1 MSISHAEAWA
11 RRIAVRH
18 REPGHLR
25 FQLPAELCVGP
36 RADALE
42 AGLVGSA
49 GIYRATLY
57 RAARKLSLRYD
68 PHQANERDVV
78 LALRA
83 QLDRLPGPL
92 AQALQPAGEQI
103 GQTLRETG
111 RKIEHGARRKLAQL
125 RLTLMKLRHG
135 QPQAGTLQARLQPI
149 IANALTE
156 KAVINFLNDLLAF
169 YLIKVHWE
177 LITKRWMRNPVA
189 HADAWLAIFYL
200 IYLLVRY
207 RKLNK

>member
-1 MSISHAEAWA
+1 MSHAEEWA
-11 RRIAVRH
+11 RRIVVRH

-25 FQLPAELCVGP
+25 FELPAELCAGA
-36 RADALE
+36 RAEALE
-42 AGLVGSA
+42 AGLPGRA
-49 GIYRATLY
+49 GIYRVTLY

-68 PHQANERDVV
+68 PHQANEREVV

-92 AQALQPAGEQI
+92 AQALRPAGEEL
-103 GQTLRETG
+103 GQAL
-111 RKIEHGARRKLAQL
+111 HGARLKIEDGVRRSLAWFRLALMQL
-125 RLTLMKLRHG
+125 R
-135 QPQAGTLQARLQPI
+135 QAEPKQGTLAARLQPVL
-149 IANALTE
+149 AGALTE
-156 KAVINFLNDLLAF
+156 RAIVNFLNDLLAF

-200 IYLLVRY
+200 MYLLVRY
-207 RKLNK
+207 RKTNK

>member
-1 MSISHAEAWA
+1 MSHPEEWA
-11 RRIAVRH
+11 RQIVVRH

-25 FQLPAELCVGP
+25 LQLPAELSTGP
-36 RADALE
+36 RADAIE
-42 AGLVGSA
+42 SGLRGVA

-57 RAARKLSLRYD
+57 RDARKLSLRYD
-68 PHQANERDVV
+68 PHQAGERDVV

-83 QLDRLPGPL
+83 QLEHLPG
-92 AQALQPAGEQI
+92 AITQALQPAGEQI
-103 GQTLRETG
+103 GHTLVEAKE
-111 RKIEHGARRKLAQL
+111 KIERGARRQLAQL
-125 RLTLMKLRHG
+125 RLYIARLR
-135 QPQAGTLQARLQPI
+135 QAPPQAGSLQARLQPLV
-149 IANALTE
+149 ANALTE
-156 KAVINFLNDLLAF
+156 KAVINFLNDLIAF

-207 RKLNK
+207 RKTNK

>member
-1 MSISHAEAWA
+1 MSHAEAWA
-11 RRIAVRH
+11 RSIVVRH

-25 FQLPAELCVGP
+25 FQLPAELCIGV
-36 RADALE
+36 RAAALE
-42 AGLVGSA
+42 AGLQGKA
-49 GIYRATLY
+49 GIYRVTLY
-57 RAARKLSLRYD
+57 RDINKLSVRYD
-68 PHQANERDVV
+68 PHQSSEREVV

-103 GQTLRETG
+103 GHTLIEAKEKIG
-111 RKIEHGARRKLAQL
+111 RGARRQFAQL
-125 RLTLMKLRHG
+125 RLYLMKLRQG
-135 QPQAGTLQARLQPI
+135 QPKEGTLQARLQPI

-156 KAVINFLNDLLAF
+156 KAVINFLNDLIAF

-177 LITKRWMRNPVA
+177 LISKRWMRNPVA

-200 IYLLVRY
+200 TYLLVRY

>member
-1 MSISHAEAWA
+1 MSHAEEWA
-11 RRIAVRH
+11 RSIVVRH

-25 FQLPAELCVGP
+25 LQLPTGLCEGP

-42 AGLVGSA
+42 AGLVGTA

-57 RAARKLSLRYD
+57 RAVRKFSLRYD
-68 PHQANERDVV
+68 PHQVNERDVV

-92 AQALQPAGEQI
+92 VQALKPAGEQLGQSLHAAKDRI
-103 GQTLRETG
+103 GES
-111 RKIEHGARRKLAQL
+111 ARRKLAQF
-125 RLTLMKLRHG
+125 RLALLKLRQA
-135 QPQAGTLQARLQPI
+135 QPKEGTLAARLQPVL
-149 IANALTE
+149 ANALTE

-189 HADAWLAIFYL
+189 HADAWLAVFYL
-200 IYLLVRY
+200 MYLLVRY
-207 RKLNK
+207 RKTNK

>member
-1 MSISHAEAWA
+1 MSQAEAWA
-11 RRIAVRH
+11 RRIVVRH

-25 FQLPAELCVGP
+25 FQLPAGLCEGP

-42 AGLVGSA
+42 AGLQGKA

-57 RAARKLSLRYD
+57 RAARKLSVRYD
-68 PHQANERDVV
+68 PHQAGERDVV

-83 QLDRLPGPL
+83 LLDRLPGPL

-103 GQTLRETG
+103 GHTLVEAKE
-111 RKIEHGARRKLAQL
+111 KIEHGTRRKLAQL
-125 RLTLMKLRHG
+125 RLYLNKLRHT
-135 QPQAGTLQARLQPI
+135 QPKAGTLQARLQPLV
-149 IANALTE
+149 ANALTE
-156 KAVINFLNDLLAF
+156 KAIINFLNDLIAF

-177 LITKRWMRNPVA
+177 LITKRWMRDPIR
-189 HADAWLAIFYL
+189 HADTWLAIFYL

-207 RKLNK
+207 RKTNK

>member
-1 MSISHAEAWA
+1 MSHAEEWA
-11 RRIAVRH
+11 RQIVVRH

-25 FQLPAELCVGP
+25 LQLPVSLCTGP
-36 RADALE
+36 RADAIE
-42 AGLVGSA
+42 SGLRGVA
-49 GIYRATLY
+49 GIYRARLY
-57 RAARKLSLRYD
+57 RDVRKLSLRYD

-92 AQALQPAGEQI
+92 AQALKPVGENL
-103 GQTLRETG
+103 GLAMHDTRL
-111 RKIEHGARRKLAQL
+111 KIEHGARRKLAQL
-125 RLTLMKLRHG
+125 RQVVMKLR
-135 QPQAGTLQARLQPI
+135 QAPPQAGSLQARLQPLV
-149 IANALTE
+149 ANALTE
-156 KAVINFLNDLLAF
+156 KAVTNFLNDLIAF

-207 RKLNK
+207 RKTNK

>member
-1 MSISHAEAWA
+1 MSHAEDWA
-11 RRIAVRH
+11 RRIVVRH

-25 FQLPAELCVGP
+25 FQLPAGLCDGP

-42 AGLVGSA
+42 AGLQGKA

-68 PHQANERDVV
+68 PHQASEREVV

-92 AQALQPAGEQI
+92 VQALQPATEQL
-103 GQTLRETG
+103 GQTLRATKERIG
-111 RKIEHGARRKLAQL
+111 EGARRKLARF
-125 RLTLMKLRHG
+125 RLALLKLRQA
-135 QPQAGTLQARLQPI
+135 QPKEGSLAARLQPV

-156 KAVINFLNDLLAF
+156 QAIINFLNDLLAF

-177 LITKRWMRNPVA
+177 LITRRWMRNPVA

-207 RKLNK
+207 RKTNK

>member
-1 MSISHAEAWA
+1 MSHAEDWA
-11 RRIAVRH
+11 RRIVVRH

-25 FQLPAELCVGP
+25 FQLPAGLCEGP

-42 AGLVGSA
+42 AGLTGQS
-49 GIYRATLY
+49 GIYRVTLY
-57 RAARKLSLRYD
+57 RAAHKLSLRYD
-68 PHQANERDVV
+68 PHQASEREVV

-83 QLDRLPGPL
+83 LLDRLPGPL
-92 AQALQPAGEQI
+92 VQTLQPAGEEI
-103 GQTLRETG
+103 GRTLHAVGEKVG
-111 RKIEHGARRKLAQL
+111 EGARRKLAQF
-125 RLTLMKLRHG
+125 RLALMKLRQA
-135 QPQAGTLQARLQPI
+135 QPKEGSLAARLQPV

-156 KAVINFLNDLLAF
+156 KAVINFLNDLIAF

-177 LITKRWMRNPVA
+177 LITRRWMRNPIA

-200 IYLLVRY
+200 TYLLVRY

>member
-1 MSISHAEAWA
+1 MSHAEDWA
-11 RRIAVRH
+11 RRIVVRH

-25 FQLPAELCVGP
+25 FELPAELCAGP
-36 RADALE
+36 RAEALE
-42 AGLVGSA
+42 TGLVGRA

-68 PHQANERDVV
+68 PHQVHEREVV

-92 AQALQPAGEQI
+92 VQALQPAGEQL
-103 GQTLRETG
+103 GRRLRETG
-111 RKIEHGARRKLAQL
+111 RKIEHGARRKLAKL
-125 RLTLMKLRHG
+125 RLYLMKLRQG
-135 QPQAGTLQARLQPI
+135 QPPAGSLQARLQPLV
-149 IANALTE
+149 ANALTE
-156 KAVINFLNDLLAF
+156 KAIINFLNDLLAF

-200 IYLLVRY
+200 MYLLVRY
-207 RKLNK
+207 RKTNK

>member
-1 MSISHAEAWA
+1 MSHAEEWA
-11 RRIAVRH
+11 RCIVVRH

-25 FQLPAELCVGP
+25 FALPAELCEGP

-42 AGLVGSA
+42 SGLVGSA

-57 RAARKLSLRYD
+57 RSARKLSLRYD
-68 PHQANERDVV
+68 PHQANEREVG

-92 AQALQPAGEQI
+92 AQALQPVGENL
-103 GQTLRETG
+103 GLALHDTRL
-111 RKIEHGARRKLAQL
+111 KIERGARRSLAQFRLALTRL
-125 RLTLMKLRHG
+125 R
-135 QPQAGTLQARLQPI
+135 QAPAKEGSLAARLQPVV
-149 IANALTE
+149 ANALTE
-156 KAVINFLNDLLAF
+156 KAIINFLNDLIAF

-177 LITKRWMRNPVA
+177 LITKRWMREPLK
-189 HADAWLAIFYL
+189 HADSWLAIFYL
-200 IYLLVRY
+200 MYLLVRY

>member
-1 MSISHAEAWA
+1 MSQAEAWA
-11 RRIAVRH
+11 RQIAVRH
-18 REPGHLR
+18 RERGHLR
-25 FQLPAELCVGP
+25 FQLPAELCEGP

-42 AGLVGSA
+42 SSLVGTA

-57 RAARKLSLRYD
+57 RGARKLSLRYD
-68 PHQANERDVV
+68 PHQATEREVAK
-78 LALRA
+78 ALR
-83 QLDRLPGPL
+83 DRLDDLPGAL
-92 AQALQPAGEQI
+92 VQTLQPAAKLL
-103 GQTLRETG
+103 GQSMHAAKEKLETG
-111 RKIEHGARRKLAQL
+111 TRRKLAQF
-125 RLTLMKLRHG
+125 RLALTKLRQT
-135 QPQAGTLQARLQPI
+135 QPKEGSLAARLQPV

-200 IYLLVRY
+200 MYLLVRY
-207 RKLNK
+207 RKTNK

>member
-1 MSISHAEAWA
+1 MSHAEEWA
-11 RRIAVRH
+11 RQIVVRH

-25 FQLPAELCVGP
+25 LQLPVALCTGP
-36 RADALE
+36 RADAIE
-42 AGLVGSA
+42 AGLRGVA

-57 RAARKLSLRYD
+57 RDVRKLSLRYD

-92 AQALQPAGEQI
+92 VQALQPAGEQI
-103 GQTLRETG
+103 GRTLHETRE
-111 RKIEHGARRKLAQL
+111 KIERGARRQLAQL
-125 RLTLMKLRHG
+125 RLYIARLR
-135 QPQAGTLQARLQPI
+135 QAPPQAGSLQARLQPLV
-149 IANALTE
+149 ANALTE
-156 KAVINFLNDLLAF
+156 KAVINFLNDLIAF

-177 LITKRWMRNPVA
+177 LITRRWMRNPVA

-207 RKLNK
+207 RKTNK

>member
-1 MSISHAEAWA
+1 MSHAEEWA
-11 RRIAVRH
+11 RQIVVRH

-25 FQLPAELCVGP
+25 LLLPAELSTGP
-36 RADALE
+36 RADAIE
-42 AGLVGSA
+42 SGLRGVA
-49 GIYRATLY
+49 GIYRARLY
-57 RAARKLSLRYD
+57 RDVRKLSLRYD

-92 AQALQPAGEQI
+92 AQALKPVGENL
-103 GQTLRETG
+103 GLAMHDTRL
-111 RKIEHGARRKLAQL
+111 KIELGARRKLARL
-125 RLTLMKLRHG
+125 RQVVMKLR
-135 QPQAGTLQARLQPI
+135 QAPPQAGSLQARLQPLV
-149 IANALTE
+149 ANALTE
-156 KAVINFLNDLLAF
+156 KAVTNFLNDLIAF

-207 RKLNK
+207 RKTNK

>member
-1 MSISHAEAWA
+1 MSHAEEWA
-11 RRIAVRH
+11 RRIVVRH

-25 FQLPAELCVGP
+25 FELPAELCAGP
-36 RADALE
+36 RADALK
-42 AGLVGSA
+42 AGLVGTA
-49 GIYRATLY
+49 GVYRATLY

-68 PHQANERDVV
+68 PHQAEEREVV

-83 QLDRLPGPL
+83 QLERLPGPL
-92 AQALQPAGEQI
+92 AQALQPVGKNLGRTLHEAGV
-103 GQTLRETG
+103 
-111 RKIEHGARRKLAQL
+111 KIEHGARRQLAQF
-125 RLTLMKLRHG
+125 RLALMKLRQV
-135 QPQAGTLQARLQPI
+135 QPKEGSLQARLQPV

-156 KAVINFLNDLLAF
+156 KAIIGFLNDLIAF

-207 RKLNK
+207 RKTNK

>member
-1 MSISHAEAWA
+1 MSHAEAWA
-11 RRIAVRH
+11 RRIVVRH

-25 FQLPAELCVGP
+25 FELPAELCEGP
-36 RADALE
+36 RAEALE
-42 AGLVGSA
+42 VGLVGSA
-49 GIYRATLY
+49 CIYRATLY

-68 PHQANERDVV
+68 PHQASEREVV

-83 QLDRLPGPL
+83 QLDRLPGTL
-92 AQALQPAGEQI
+92 VQALQPAGEQI
-103 GQTLRETG
+103 GEALRETG
-111 RKIEHGARRKLAQL
+111 RKFEHGARRKLAQF
-125 RLTLMKLRHG
+125 RLALMKLRRG
-135 QPQAGTLQARLQPI
+135 QPQAGTLQARLQPV

-200 IYLLVRY
+200 MYLLVRY
-207 RKLNK
+207 RKTNK

>member
-1 MSISHAEAWA
+1 MSHAEAWA
-11 RRIAVRH
+11 RSIVVRH

-25 FQLPAELCVGP
+25 LQLPAELCIGP

-42 AGLVGSA
+42 SGLRGVAGV
-49 GIYRATLY
+49 YRVTLY
-57 RAARKLSLRYD
+57 RNARKLSLRYD
-68 PHQANERDVV
+68 PHQAGEREVV

-83 QLDRLPGPL
+83 LLGRLPGPI
-92 AQALQPAGEQI
+92 AQALQPVGENL
-103 GQTLRETG
+103 GRALHET
-111 RKIEHGARRKLAQL
+111 RVKIEHGARRQLAQL
-125 RLTLMKLRHG
+125 RLFLSKLRQA
-135 QPQAGTLQARLQPI
+135 QPQAGSLQARLQPI

-156 KAVINFLNDLLAF
+156 KAIINFLNDLLAF

-207 RKLNK
+207 RKTSK